1 MASKYVDLTSII
13 QVIGCVYNNPQLLD
27 FTDKYNITEEDFPD
41 NFHKIIFGTI
51 YNLHELGASQIN
63 LLNILDFLKTRP
75 KSKAIFDK
83 QKGEEWLI
91 QISENVS
98 PSSFDYYYHRMKKM
112 SLLRAYDTFGIDVT
126 DIYDPDNIL
135 DVKKRQLQEDRL
147 DNSSLE
153 QIAEQI
159 DNKIT
164 EIKAKYVDN
173 FENES
178 IQASKNIRDLI
189 EGLKE
194 SPEVGIPLYGSMINT
209 ITRGARLG
217 KLYLRSAP
225 TGTGKSRTMIADACN
240 FACDKIYNE
249 QFGSWIKNGVK
260 EPTLFITTEQTL
272 DEVQTMILAFLADV
286 DEDHIL
292 NGRYEGDEE
301 KRVYEAIEILENSP
315 LYVETIPDFSLQDIE
330 NSIVKNIRDKE
341 IRYICLDYIHT
352 SMKILEEITRRSG
365 GVKLRE
371 DNILFMMSIKLKDL
385 CTKYG
390 VFILSATQLNGSYV
404 DSETPDQNLLRGA
417 KSIADKID
425 VGLVMLPV
433 NEKDIQSLDKIL
445 SAGVFEKPFLKIS
458 IYKNRRGRYKGIYL
472 WCKGNLGR
480 CKVEPMFATTYN
492 YELVEIKD
500 LKIDVEPRSAF

>member
-1 MASKYVDLTSII
+1 MASKYIDLTSII
-13 QVIGCVYNNPQLLD
+13 QVIGCVYNNPQLLN
-27 FTDKYNITEEDFPD
+27 FTDKYHITDEDFPND
-41 NFHKIIFGTI
+41 FHKVVFGTI
-51 YNLHELGASQIN
+51 YNLYQLGVNDISLFNVI
-63 LLNILDFLKTRP
+63 DFLKTRP

-83 QKGEEWLI
+83 DKGEEWLI
-91 QISENVS
+91 KAAENA
-98 PSSFDYYYHRMKKM
+98 SSSAFDYYYSRLKKM
-112 SLLRAYDTFGIDVT
+112 TLLRAYDKCGIDVT

-153 QIAEQI
+153 QIATQI
-159 DNKIT
+159 DNKIN
-164 EIKAKYVDN
+164 EVKARYIDN
-173 FENES
+173 FEGEAVHAATD
-178 IQASKNIRDLI
+178 IEELI
-189 EGLKE
+189 ANLEE
-194 SPEVGIPLYGSMINT
+194 TPEIGIPLYGSMINT

-225 TGTGKSRTMIADACN
+225 TGTGKSRTMVADACN

-249 QFGSWIKNGVK
+249 QFGAWIKNGTK

-272 DEVQTMILAFLADV
+272 DEVQTMMLAFLADV

-292 NGRYEGDEE
+292 NGRYEGDEK
-301 KRVYEAIEILENSP
+301 KRIFEAIDLLKDSP

-330 NSIVKNIRDKE
+330 NAIVKNIRDRE
-341 IRYICLDYIHT
+341 VRYVCLDYIHT

-425 VGLVMLPV
+425 TGLIMLPTTD
-433 NEKDIQSLDKIL
+433 KDIQSLDKIL
-445 SAGVFEKPFLKIS
+445 ASQVFEKPFLKIS

-480 CKVEPMFATTYN
+480 CRVEPMFATTYN
-492 YELVEIKD
+492 YELIEIKD
-500 LKIDVEPRSAF
+500 LKIDVRPRSAF